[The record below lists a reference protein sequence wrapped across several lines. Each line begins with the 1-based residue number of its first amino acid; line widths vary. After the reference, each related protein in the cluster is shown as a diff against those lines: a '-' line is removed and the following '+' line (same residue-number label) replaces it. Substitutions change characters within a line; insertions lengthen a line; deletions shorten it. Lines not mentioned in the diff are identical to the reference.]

1 MTQVMKT
8 QRKIGVI
15 VGSLRRGSIG
25 AGLART
31 LQGIS
36 PIDLVLELVPI
47 GDMPFYNEDDEEQTP
62 ASWRVFRQRILACD
76 AVLFVTSEYNRSM
89 PAVLKNAIDVG
100 SRPKGQS
107 VWSGKPAAI
116 ITFSPGNLG
125 GFGANHHLRQS
136 LVCLNVPTMATPEV
150 YLSGAAK
157 LLDEC
162 GAIAN
167 PETRALLEHVMT
179 SFGRWIEQNLRAW
192 PEENKS

>member
-1 MTQVMKT
+1 MTQMMKT
-8 QRKIGVI
+8 LRKIGVL
-15 VGSLRRGSIG
+15 VGSLRKGSIS
-25 AGLART
+25 AGLARA

-36 PIDLVLELVPI
+36 PLDSVLELVPI

-62 ASWRVFRQRILACD
+62 ASWRVFRERILACD

-107 VWSGKPAAI
+107 VWNGKPAAI

-136 LVCLNVPTMATPEV
+136 LVCLNVPTMAAPEV

-157 LLDEC
+157 LLEER

-167 PETRALLEHVMT
+167 PETQAFLEHVMT
-179 SFGRWIEQNLRAW
+179 SFGRWSEQNLRAW
-192 PEENKS
+192 PEEDKT